1 MKPEAELGVH
11 ARVQITARQRLAL
24 DHACLRADDSNH
36 PRFLAR
42 SATWQTLLT
51 VNK

>member
-1 MKPEAELGVH
+1 MKPEVDCGVY
-11 ARVQITARQRLAL
+11 AWMFTKRQRTAI
-24 DHACLRADDSNH
+24 DHACLRATDSNH